1 MTKKEQEKLFNT
13 EYRINDPDK
22 SKLWNDLKSILIEI
36 NLELTQM
43 NNLKKIRKITEQP
56 TKEGELK
63 SKRFWK
69 IRKNIT
75 DQGNAKPHVLITE
88 ENVRVTNPHKAKQYI
103 NIVKTYTK
111 HEILDPIIKASQKN
125 ETLGNIIY
133 EIIISN
139 LPKMEEITMKELE
152 IAIKKLKKGKESGP
166 DDIPNEIFI
175 HANKQYEY
183 VVKS

>member
-56 TKEGELK
+56 TKEGESK

-75 DQGNAKPHVLITE
+75 
-88 ENVRVTNPHKAKQYI
+88 
-103 NIVKTYTK
+103 
-111 HEILDPIIKASQKN
+111 LD
-125 ETLGNIIY
+125 
-133 EIIISN
+133 
-139 LPKMEEITMKELE
+139 
-152 IAIKKLKKGKESGP
+152 
-166 DDIPNEIFI
+166 
-175 HANKQYEY
+175 
-183 VVKS
+183 